1 MTYPVTSSMN
11 PLVMKHLVAD
21 GRGTIIVSDPTNH
34 VLNSLN
40 ELMFRG
46 GVLAGTWG
54 RNITHLMD
62 DGLHANQSVHANQ
75 TLTLNVFES
84 DLRWFA
90 GAATIQIIALILILP
105 VFWGWWE
112 LGLIDL
118 TLSPFH
124 LANLFEAPLLNN
136 VNSAA
141 GAREILRDVGK
152 LRIKLGLIEGVRHR
166 QDSSIDEKV
175 TPSDSERLSRLGI
188 AESPIVASPY
198 KGMRFR
204 G

>member
-1 MTYPVTSSMN
+1 MTYPVTQTMN
-11 PLVMKHLVAD
+11 AMVMKHLVAAD
-21 GRGTIIVSDPTNH
+21 GGNIIVSDPTNE
-34 VLNSLN
+34 VLNNLN
-40 ELMFRG
+40 ELMVRG
-46 GVLAGTWG
+46 GVLAGAWG
-54 RNITHLMD
+54 NDLTHLMD
-62 DGLHANQSVHANQ
+62 DGLHANQSFHANQ
-75 TLTLNVFES
+75 TLTLNVFGS

-112 LGLIDL
+112 LGLVDL

-141 GAREILRDVGK
+141 GARGIIRDVGN
-152 LRIKLGLIEGVRHR
+152 LHIKLGLIEASRPR
-166 QDSSIDEKV
+166 QDSCTEEKV
-175 TPSDSERLSRLGI
+175 IPNGSERIARLAI
-188 AESPIVASPY
+188 AESPRVAAPY